1 MGVVSAGRYTRQGLW
16 SLFLVCALP
25 LHAWT
30 LLLAF
35 RDISWLTDRTNSWD
49 AIGVLCYGLL
59 FALVESLLLF
69 LVIALLGLLLPSR
82 WEPERR
88 IGMLSVVVLILCLW
102 AMLGQLFFLLNA
114 QVPAGIIAFLV
125 GWQHPLWIIY
135 SVVPAIVGAT
145 FLLPILAILR
155 SERNRRFLAAL
166 IDRLGLLAM
175 FYLLFDVAAL
185 VTVVIRNL

>member
-1 MGVVSAGRYTRQGLW
+1 
-16 SLFLVCALP
+16 VCALP

-102 AMLGQLFFLLNA
+102 AMLGQLFFLLNV

>member
-1 MGVVSAGRYTRQGLW
+1 LGVVSAGRYTRQGLW

-59 FALVESLLLF
+59 FALVESILLF

-102 AMLGQLFFLLNA
+102 AMLGQLFFLLNV

>member
-102 AMLGQLFFLLNA
+102 AMLGQLFFLLNV

>member
-1 MGVVSAGRYTRQGLW
+1 LGVVSAGRYTRQGLW

-102 AMLGQLFFLLNA
+102 AMLGQLFFLLNV